1 MAARR
6 THGKKRKLT
15 PRGIH
20 VPQRM
25 SMRARGGQPG
35 NDNAW
40 KHGRY
45 TRELIALRKD
55 VSHHLREVYAY
66 LAGLGFEPR
75 QRRWARAQKARQEQ
89 RQKQPSCAYPHNSR
103 AALAAAATAITI
115 TC

>member
-15 PRGIH
+15 PRGANA
-20 VPQRM
+20 PQRLN
-25 SMRARGGQPG
+25 SRTRGGQPG

-55 VSHHLREVYAY
+55 VSHHLREVYVF
-66 LAGLGFEPR
+66 LAALGFVSGAGRER
-75 QRRWARAQKARQEQ
+75 KKHGKNRDK
-89 RQKQPSCAYPHNSR
+89 NS
-103 AALAAAATAITI
+103 AATLIPTI
-115 TC
+115 CMPAASF